1 MKRCVWMIGALAVLA
16 GCRTIYYDTM
26 EAFGHPKR
34 QILSSRVQDAQES
47 QVEAKEQ
54 FQSALERFRSVVEVS
69 GGSLEEKY
77 EQVRGEYEKS
87 KAAADVVNRRIASVK
102 DVAGALFDEW
112 ADELDEYSSDQ
123 LRAASQVK
131 LEQTRAAYTRMIGM
145 MDAASARMDPV
156 LRALYDQVLF
166 LKHNLNAQ
174 AIAAVREQLVW
185 VEHSTEALL
194 ADMERSIAEAESFM
208 QRLSDEE

>member
-77 EQVRGEYEKS
+77 EQVRTEYEKS
-87 KAAADVVNRRIASVK
+87 KKAAEAVNRRSESLSHSRP
-102 DVAGALFDEW
+102 DLPW
-112 ADELDEYSSDQ
+112 
-123 LRAASQVK
+123 LRPMPLRNPLAVNW
-131 LEQTRAAYTRMIGM
+131 TYC
-145 MDAASARMDPV
+145 PV
-156 LRALYDQVLF
+156 D
-166 LKHNLNAQ
+166 
-174 AIAAVREQLVW
+174 
-185 VEHSTEALL
+185 
-194 ADMERSIAEAESFM
+194 
-208 QRLSDEE
+208 

>member
-1 MKRCVWMIGALAVLA
+1 MEATMKRCVWMIGALAVLA

-77 EQVRGEYEKS
+77 EQVRTEYEKS
-87 KAAADVVNRRIASVK
+87 KKAAEAVNRRIASVK
-102 DVAGALFDEW
+102 DGMSVSSGSSNIL
-112 ADELDEYSSDQ
+112 ADKGI
-123 LRAASQVK
+123 RCA
-131 LEQTRAAYTRMIGM
+131 
-145 MDAASARMDPV
+145 DAHSNNSAR
-156 LRALYDQVLF
+156 LNLYC
-166 LKHNLNAQ
+166 
-174 AIAAVREQLVW
+174 
-185 VEHSTEALL
+185 
-194 ADMERSIAEAESFM
+194 SFT
-208 QRLSDEE
+208 R